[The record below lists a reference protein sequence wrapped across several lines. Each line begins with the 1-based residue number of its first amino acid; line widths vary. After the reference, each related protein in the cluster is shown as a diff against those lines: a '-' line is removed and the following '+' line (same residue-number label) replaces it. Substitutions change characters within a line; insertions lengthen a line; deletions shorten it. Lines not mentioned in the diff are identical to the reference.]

1 MKINCYTYLLE
12 ARIRNKTVSLNVCDI
27 HYGEEADCQSIYWVD
42 INIPEFEEGEYEV
55 KYNEHVLGTITC
67 ANEVFELIFKEINQ
81 TNPTLSPVYDLKG
94 HRLGRIPQKGIYLLN
109 GKKRVAKS
117 R

>member
-1 MKINCYTYLLE
+1 MSKIHWLT
-12 ARIRNKTVSLNVCDI
+12 NVCDI
-27 HYGEEADCQSIYWVD
+27 HYGEDADCQSIYWVD
-42 INIPEFEEGEYEV
+42 IIIPEFKEGEYEV

-67 ANEVFELIFKEINQ
+67 TNGVSEVRYKEIDQ
-81 TNPTLSPVYDLKG
+81 TNPASSLIYNLNG
-94 HRLGRIPQKGIYLLN
+94 HRLSKIPGEGIYLQN